1 MSVVVEF
8 TVESEQFRLGR
19 VLSGS
24 ESMQIE
30 LERVVPTGDTV
41 MPFLWVTG
49 PDFERFERDVSG
61 HESVDELTPLDRVQ
75 GSTLYRVT
83 WHEQA
88 NDLIGAI
95 TDTGGTILRAQSDA
109 HWTFHV
115 RFPDHDT
122 LSQFYNLCTDHGIS
136 IHIERTYTL
145 TERPES
151 AHQFSLSDQQ
161 REALVLGLRSG
172 YFDTPSQADLD
183 DLAAELGISQQALSN
198 RIRRGTK
205 RVLEEALLSSSA
217 AVE

>member
-8 TVESEQFRLGR
+8 TVESEQFTLGR

-24 ESMQIE
+24 GSMQIE

-41 MPFLWVTG
+41 MPFLWASG

-61 HESVDELTPLDRVQ
+61 HESVDELVALDRVQ

-83 WHEQA
+83 WHEKA
-88 NDLIGAI
+88 NDLIQGI
-95 TDTGGTILRAQSDA
+95 IDTGGTILRAHSDA

-136 IHIERTYTL
+136 IHIERTYTV
-145 TERPES
+145 TERTEG
-151 AHQFSLSDQQ
+151 AQQFGLSDQQ
-161 REALVLGLRSG
+161 REALVLGLRTG

-183 DLAAELGISQQALSN
+183 DLASDLGISQQALSN

-205 RVLEEALLSSSA
+205 QVLEEALLSSSSD
-217 AVE
+217 VE